1 MRRTVP
7 KSSLLAVFFF
17 CSAGGLLACEIGS
30 DAKSDAGAS
39 ASGGGRVGGGG
50 GTSTTGGGG
59 GTSATGGGGGT
70 SAKGGGGGTSA
81 TGGGGGGHADAGST
95 ANAGGGTGGQSD
107 AGQQDPKCKNALV
120 CDDFEQSTAGAA
132 PGNPWTVSLSNAQAS
147 SITVE
152 TTRAHSGT
160 HAVKVSVA
168 AAPADKTYRSAMLA
182 FQGTKLPVT
191 GNALFG
197 RMMFWLESAPEK
209 DVHWTFI
216 DGYGMVP
223 GKDYHAFYR
232 YGGQHPITN
241 GGSFVGNQLMANY
254 ETPDIY
260 QTPPVGISSDCYLHA
275 DKKVVPSGKWAC
287 AEWNFDGSKNQM
299 RFWLDGVELTDL
311 AMNGTGQG
319 CGGGAPSQDL
329 VWTAPTFTRIDVGWE
344 SYQVDDA
351 RTMWIDD
358 VAIGTERLGCP

>member
-1 MRRTVP
+1 MSIIKTERV
-7 KSSLLAVFFF
+7 SSLLAVLFF
-17 CSAGGLLACEIGS
+17 CSAGGLLGCGSAS
-30 DAKSDAGAS
+30 DASSDAGAG
-39 ASGGGRVGGGG
+39 ASGGGRA
-50 GTSTTGGGG
+50 GGGG

-70 SAKGGGGGTSA
+70 GVKGGGGGTST
-81 TGGGGGGHADAGST
+81 TGGGGGSRPDAGST
-95 ANAGGGTGGQSD
+95 TNTGGGTGGQSD
-107 AGQQDPKCKNALV
+107 GGQQDAKCKNALV
-120 CDDFEQSTAGAA
+120 CDDFEQYTTGAA
-132 PGNPWTVSLSNAQAS
+132 PGSPWTVMLSNAQAS
-147 SITVE
+147 SITVDA
-152 TTRAHSGT
+152 TRARSGSR
-160 HAVKVSVA
+160 AVKVSVA

-241 GGSFVGNQLMANY
+241 NGSFVGNQLMANY
-254 ETPDIY
+254 ETPDTY

-319 CGGGAPSQDL
+319 CGAQSQDF

-344 SYQVDDA
+344 SYQADDA